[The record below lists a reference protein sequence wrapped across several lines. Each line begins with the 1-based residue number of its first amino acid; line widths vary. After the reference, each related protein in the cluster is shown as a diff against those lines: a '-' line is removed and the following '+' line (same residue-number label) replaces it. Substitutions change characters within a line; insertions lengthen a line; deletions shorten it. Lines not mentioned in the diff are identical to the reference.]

1 MRRCSSRAARSTNSS
16 RSRAGCSLRP
26 WSARPTSRRSRARSP
41 APSRPSCR
49 PSTPTRATSR
59 IPGPRPRPKPERAMA
74 PSNSRPIVRRTLVA
88 AGALALATAG
98 IGVLHMPFARSLL
111 MRVGGCPMAGAR
123 MTPREMEHARHI
135 ALEDER
141 APLAAPV
148 RPSVGFALDTTSLA
162 EVHAWADRAKVGCED
177 KHPGLVLCTNVQPAS
192 VGLPAAE
199 GVIDELALGFNERN
213 LLVNETTMRMHLTPE
228 GAERTAHAIVGAL
241 RGKLGAGKSLG
252 DFGARHL
259 SGPTAESIATV
270 TYRYADYVA
279 DVSAMNSPHSG
290 LLIR

>member
-1 MRRCSSRAARSTNSS
+1 
-16 RSRAGCSLRP
+16 
-26 WSARPTSRRSRARSP
+26 
-41 APSRPSCR
+41 
-49 PSTPTRATSR
+49 
-59 IPGPRPRPKPERAMA
+59 MA

-213 LLVNETTMRMHLTPE
+213 LLVNETTMRMHLTPQ
-228 GAERTAHAIVGAL
+228 GAERAAHAIVDSLSA
-241 RGKLGAGKSLG
+241 RLGPADKSVG
-252 DFGARHL
+252 DFGAQKL
-259 SGPTAESIATV
+259 SGAAAGSISAV
-270 TYRYADYVA
+270 SYRYADYVA
-279 DVSAMNSPHSG
+279 DVTAMNSPHSG
-290 LLIR
+290 LLIREHYMSAND

>member
-1 MRRCSSRAARSTNSS
+1 
-16 RSRAGCSLRP
+16 
-26 WSARPTSRRSRARSP
+26 
-41 APSRPSCR
+41 
-49 PSTPTRATSR
+49 
-59 IPGPRPRPKPERAMA
+59 MA
-74 PSNSRPIVRRTLVA
+74 PSSSRPFGRRALVA

-98 IGVLHMPFARSLL
+98 IGVLHMPFARGLL

-123 MTPREMEHARHI
+123 MTPREMENGRRI
-135 ALEDER
+135 ALADER
-141 APLAAPV
+141 GPAAAPA
-148 RPSVGFALDTTSLA
+148 RPAVGFALDTTSLA
-162 EVHAWADRAKVGCED
+162 EVHAWADHDAVRCED
-177 KHPGLVLCTNVQPAS
+177 RHPGLVICTKVPPAA
-192 VGLPAAE
+192 VGLPDAE

-213 LLVNETTMRMHLTPE
+213 LLVNETTMRVHLTPE

-290 LLIR
+290 LLIREHYMSAND